1 MTIAYFD
8 CFSGAAGDMIVGAL
22 IDAGAPFDPLR
33 DILAGLNVPGYRVE
47 AVKVSRRHFAATQF
61 RVHVDPGDKPHR
73 HLKDVLAILHA
84 GQLPPA
90 VRARAEHIFTR
101 LAEAEATAHG
111 VPVEQIHFHEVGA
124 IDAIV
129 DVVAAVAA
137 LDLLGVTQVICSPL
151 VVGSG
156 TVRAEHGLMPV
167 PAPGTAALLKGVPI
181 AACDNEPG
189 ELLTPTGAAVL
200 TTLADRYGPLPA
212 MTLQAI
218 GYGAGTREA
227 RHRPNL
233 LRVILGSPAADPGG
247 DEVVILE
254 ANLDDCTGEAVG
266 HCLDELLEA
275 GALDAYCLPIHMKKS
290 RPGLI
295 LTALAD
301 ATHVD
306 RLEEI
311 IFRETTT
318 FGIRRWT
325 ARRSRLTREHQT
337 VQTPFGP
344 VRMKIGRKAG
354 QVVTASPEF
363 DDCRRLAREG
373 GVALRQVMDAARAAW
388 ERNPG

>member
-22 IDAGAPFDPLR
+22 IDAGAPVDRLR
-33 DILAGLNVPGYRVE
+33 EILDGLNVPGFRIE
-47 AVKVSRRHFAATQF
+47 AEKVSKQHFAATRF
-61 RVHVDPGDKPHR
+61 CVHVEPGDKPHR
-73 HLKDVLAILHA
+73 HLKDVLGILHA
-84 GQLPPA
+84 GKLSEC
-90 VRARAEHIFTR
+90 VRADAARIFTR
-101 LAEAEATAHG
+101 LAEAEAVAHG
-111 VPVEQIHFHEVGA
+111 VPVEKIHFHEVGA

-137 LDLLGVTQVICSPL
+137 LDLLGVRQVICSPL

-156 TVRAEHGLMPV
+156 VVRAEHGAMPV
-167 PAPGTAALLKGVPI
+167 PAPGTAALLRGVPI
-181 AACDNEPG
+181 AECDEPG

-200 TTLADRYGPLPA
+200 TTLAERYGPLPSL
-212 MTLQAI
+212 TPQAI
-218 GYGAGTREA
+218 GYGVGTREG

-233 LRVILGSPAADPGG
+233 LRVILGSPIGDPGA

-266 HCLDELLEA
+266 HCLDRLFEA
-275 GALDAYCLPIHMKKS
+275 GALDAYCLPIQMKKS

-301 ATHVD
+301 PADVD
-306 RLEEI
+306 RLEDI

-318 FGIRRWT
+318 FGVRRQS
-325 ARRSRLTREHQT
+325 ARRSRLAREHQT
-337 VQTPFGP
+337 VQTPFGT

-354 QVVTASPEF
+354 HVVTASPEF
-363 DDCRRLAREG
+363 EDCRRLAHEA
-373 GVALRQVMDAARAAW
+373 GVALRMVMDAARSAW